1 MRILLLL
8 LLLSGLRLGANGS
21 DTDNVPRPG
30 NGTVAGE
37 GNSSSSD
44 SPAFWPSFSLF
55 FRDHHK
61 ETPKDDDDHRHDW
74 HRRYFHRFLPL
85 VGIVVLA
92 LVATC
97 LCLGYACS
105 SRDEEVY
112 LLQTRP
118 VPFSE
123 PVPMYALQTR
133 NPNIQYSPYEYTGGY
148 TPPHAGYSTFEA
160 YPKSSVK
167 PTAPPVY

>member
-30 NGTVAGE
+30 NGTVTGE

-74 HRRYFHRFLPL
+74 HKRYFHRFLPL

-97 LCLGYACS
+97 LCLGYACVS
-105 SRDEEVY
+105 LTSTLENPNVFVQKKKERD
-112 LLQTRP
+112 
-118 VPFSE
+118 SE
-123 PVPMYALQTR
+123 PLIFVLGGLALGHFVPGEEETMRKLKMGEGTQAC
-133 NPNIQYSPYEYTGGY
+133 
-148 TPPHAGYSTFEA
+148 TFHCIA
-160 YPKSSVK
+160 KKNCRGV
-167 PTAPPVY
+167 